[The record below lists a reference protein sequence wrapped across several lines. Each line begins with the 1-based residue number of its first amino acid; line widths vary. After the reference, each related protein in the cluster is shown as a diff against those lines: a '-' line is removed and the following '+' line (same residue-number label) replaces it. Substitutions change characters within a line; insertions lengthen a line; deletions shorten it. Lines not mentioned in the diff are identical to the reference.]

1 MLTVR
6 ECQERGSSVSQP
18 PHVLCVPEV
27 TSLQVCA
34 FPYHTSPDSH
44 PQPVPQQP
52 SHLSPLATGSANP
65 KPRPGRCQSG
75 VGFSDPISV
84 SWTALPGSEQ
94 GFSSSFGTSTAQL
107 SSGNLPCTQ
116 RREMPGRAGAA
127 PDSFMS
133 RHCRAPRATSP
144 VCPSIPPQG
153 LAQLQGTGLV
163 SSQSMLGT
171 ESKQSLNR
179 WLQESRHSLCHGAF

>member
-75 VGFSDPISV
+75 VGFSDPIPV

-94 GFSSSFGTSTAQL
+94 GLSSSFGTSSAQL
-107 SSGNLPCTQ
+107 RKSALHTEKGDAWESWSST
-116 RREMPGRAGAA
+116 
-127 PDSFMS
+127 
-133 RHCRAPRATSP
+133 
-144 VCPSIPPQG
+144 G
-153 LAQLQGTGLV
+153 LLHVQALQGSQGNQPCVPQYPPTGL
-163 SSQSMLGT
+163 SPAA
-171 ESKQSLNR
+171 
-179 WLQESRHSLCHGAF
+179 RHWAGVVPVYAGDQIQTILK

>member
-34 FPYHTSPDSH
+34 IPYHTSPDSH

-75 VGFSDPISV
+75 VGFSDPIPV

-107 SSGNLPCTQ
+107 SSAQEICPAHREGRCLGELEQPQTPPC
-116 RREMPGRAGAA
+116 PGTAGLSGQPALCAPVSPHRA
-127 PDSFMS
+127 
-133 RHCRAPRATSP
+133 
-144 VCPSIPPQG
+144 
-153 LAQLQGTGLV
+153 
-163 SSQSMLGT
+163 
-171 ESKQSLNR
+171 
-179 WLQESRHSLCHGAF
+179 